1 MPVLDIQMKMQ
12 NNKVIYKFY
21 KKPISSKKV
30 ILANSA
36 LPSSIKRASLTEG
49 AIRRLRYTDRS
60 LPWSMITEIL
70 SEYSNEMRLSGYNHK
85 FRAEI
90 ISAALKGF
98 RKQALTSDSGGKP
111 LFRSRGYERES
122 RRRNKLISREAWFR
136 KTSDV
141 VGFVP
146 VSPNGELASGLQKI
160 VTEEAEKIG
169 MKVRVTEQSGTS
181 LSSLLTTPNLSGCLF
196 PACDIEEQGASHS
209 RRGANYSG
217 TCKLCGKVYIGE
229 TGFGAHSRVSQHQ
242 ADIRVNSITNSLA
255 MHLVEEHP
263 QQQRNPAAFSFSVS
277 RTGPKALE
285 RGPGGMPNCQ
295 CQSRQWTL

>member
-111 LFRSRGYERES
+111 LFRSRGYER
-122 RRRNKLISREAWFR
+122 
-136 KTSDV
+136 KTS
-141 VGFVP
+141 
-146 VSPNGELASGLQKI
+146 L
-160 VTEEAEKIG
+160 
-169 MKVRVTEQSGTS
+169 
-181 LSSLLTTPNLSGCLF
+181 
-196 PACDIEEQGASHS
+196 
-209 RRGANYSG
+209 Y
-217 TCKLCGKVYIGE
+217 
-229 TGFGAHSRVSQHQ
+229 
-242 ADIRVNSITNSLA
+242 
-255 MHLVEEHP
+255 
-263 QQQRNPAAFSFSVS
+263 
-277 RTGPKALE
+277 LE
-285 RGPGGMPNCQ
+285 RLGSEKQATSSDLYQFPRMV
-295 CQSRQWTL
+295 S